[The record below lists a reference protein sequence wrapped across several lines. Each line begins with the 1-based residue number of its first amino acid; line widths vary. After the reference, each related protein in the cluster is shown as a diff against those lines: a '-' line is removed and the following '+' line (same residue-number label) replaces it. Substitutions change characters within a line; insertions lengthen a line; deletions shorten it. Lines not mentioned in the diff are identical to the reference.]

1 MSLFNS
7 DSCPK
12 SSPDVFKDLQKY
24 HELISKI
31 KRQNPIF
38 DNYYDAKDMIMKVM
52 EENDNILAGAIQRKG
67 RRSAVY
73 FRKTQPGETNRGFF
87 IRLVDNIKD
96 NKKDVDLFIKI
107 IDSEEVKILLCIII
121 FLVWSS
127 ELLYK
132 K

>member
-12 SSPDVFKDLQKY
+12 SSLNVFKDLQKY
-24 HELISKI
+24 PELISKI
-31 KRQNPIF
+31 KRKNPIF

-52 EENDNILAGAIQRKG
+52 EENDNILAGVIQRKG
-67 RRSAVY
+67 RRCAVY

-107 IDSEEVKILLCIII
+107 ME
-121 FLVWSS
+121 
-127 ELLYK
+127 
-132 K
+132 